1 MAVVYKHSVGL
12 LLEYKNTDTW
22 LICKHLYQMF
32 WFHEI
37 FIYYHSFLAYKHCIV
52 LTKKEFDLMS
62 ETTLNLL
69 EPGSKAKVIQI
80 TGRGSARRRI
90 LDMGMVPGAEI
101 EVIRKAPMGDPLEF
115 LVKGYNLSLRKAEAE
130 LIVVQPLGV

>member
-1 MAVVYKHSVGL
+1 
-12 LLEYKNTDTW
+12 
-22 LICKHLYQMF
+22 
-32 WFHEI
+32 
-37 FIYYHSFLAYKHCIV
+37 
-52 LTKKEFDLMS
+52 MS

-101 EVIRKAPMGDPLEF
+101 EVIGKAPMGDPLEF

-130 LIVVQPLGV
+130 LIVVQPLGA

>member
-1 MAVVYKHSVGL
+1 
-12 LLEYKNTDTW
+12 
-22 LICKHLYQMF
+22 
-32 WFHEI
+32 
-37 FIYYHSFLAYKHCIV
+37 
-52 LTKKEFDLMS
+52 MS

-69 EPGSKAKVIQI
+69 EPGSKAKVIQV

-90 LDMGMVPGAEI
+90 LDMGMVPGAEV

-130 LIVVQPLGV
+130 LIVVQPLGM

>member
-1 MAVVYKHSVGL
+1 
-12 LLEYKNTDTW
+12 
-22 LICKHLYQMF
+22 
-32 WFHEI
+32 
-37 FIYYHSFLAYKHCIV
+37 
-52 LTKKEFDLMS
+52 MS

-130 LIVVQPLGV
+130 LIVVQPLGA

>member
-1 MAVVYKHSVGL
+1 
-12 LLEYKNTDTW
+12 
-22 LICKHLYQMF
+22 
-32 WFHEI
+32 
-37 FIYYHSFLAYKHCIV
+37 
-52 LTKKEFDLMS
+52 MS

-80 TGRGSARRRI
+80 TGRGAARRRI

-130 LIVVQPLGV
+130 LIVVQPLGA

>member
-1 MAVVYKHSVGL
+1 
-12 LLEYKNTDTW
+12 
-22 LICKHLYQMF
+22 
-32 WFHEI
+32 
-37 FIYYHSFLAYKHCIV
+37 
-52 LTKKEFDLMS
+52 MS

-101 EVIRKAPMGDPLEF
+101 EMIRKAPMGDPLEF

-130 LIVVQPLGV
+130 LIVVQPLGA

>member
-1 MAVVYKHSVGL
+1 
-12 LLEYKNTDTW
+12 
-22 LICKHLYQMF
+22 
-32 WFHEI
+32 
-37 FIYYHSFLAYKHCIV
+37 
-52 LTKKEFDLMS
+52 MS

-69 EPGSKAKVIQI
+69 EPGSKAKIIQI

-130 LIVVQPLGV
+130 LIVVQPLGA

>member
-1 MAVVYKHSVGL
+1 M
-12 LLEYKNTDTW
+12 T
-22 LICKHLYQMF
+22 
-32 WFHEI
+32 
-37 FIYYHSFLAYKHCIV
+37 
-52 LTKKEFDLMS
+52 

-130 LIVVQPLGV
+130 LIVVQPLGA

>member
-1 MAVVYKHSVGL
+1 M
-12 LLEYKNTDTW
+12 N
-22 LICKHLYQMF
+22 
-32 WFHEI
+32 
-37 FIYYHSFLAYKHCIV
+37 
-52 LTKKEFDLMS
+52 

-90 LDMGMVPGAEI
+90 LDMGMVPGAEV

-130 LIVVQPLGV
+130 LIVVQPLGA

>member
-1 MAVVYKHSVGL
+1 
-12 LLEYKNTDTW
+12 
-22 LICKHLYQMF
+22 
-32 WFHEI
+32 
-37 FIYYHSFLAYKHCIV
+37 
-52 LTKKEFDLMS
+52 MS